1 MSTGDACHEIEA
13 DRSYLSPVIVHDLLK
28 PSDIPLALRELA
40 HLCKKRAALLDSSV
54 LTVKK
59 QRTDQDPLPG
69 ALPPPSP
76 LSIARRVYPDYT
88 TSSYFEA
95 IRMAWVVK
103 RSTVPH
109 RENLEPG
116 IARIIAAFLLEVS
129 PPSPTIC
136 AKAMERRRRLERFE
150 DLLNNPER
158 DEDRREMDLE
168 GHDSMKRVAKLVGKM
183 RHVLQCVTRAS
194 LLLLCARQWLE
205 REDQVGLVPRPQNL
219 L

>member
-40 HLCKKRAALLDSSV
+40 QICNKRAALLDSSV

-103 RSTVPH
+103 RSTLPH
-109 RENLEPG
+109 LENLEPG

-150 DLLNNPER
+150 DLLN
-158 DEDRREMDLE
+158 L
-168 GHDSMKRVAKLVGKM
+168 
-183 RHVLQCVTRAS
+183 S
-194 LLLLCARQWLE
+194 LIHI
-205 REDQVGLVPRPQNL
+205 
-219 L
+219 

>member
-1 MSTGDACHEIEA
+1 MSTGDACHEVEA
-13 DRSYLSPVIVHDLLK
+13 DRSYLAPVIVHDMLK

-40 HLCKKRAALLDSSV
+40 QICNKRAALLDSSV

-59 QRTDQDPLPG
+59 QRTDQGPLPG

-103 RSTVPH
+103 RSTLPH
-109 RENLEPG
+109 LENLEPG

-158 DEDRREMDLE
+158 DEDRREMELE